1 MKQKT
6 VIYQLIPRLFS
17 NRTDN
22 CEPGGTIERNGS
34 GKLNDITLPVLKS
47 LKSLGINHMWYTGV
61 IEHAHCTDYSQFGIA
76 PDNKYVVKGLAGSPY
91 AISDYY
97 DIDPDVAEN
106 VPERMK
112 EFEALVERTH
122 EAGMKVVLDFIP
134 NHVARRYHSDAAPE
148 GVADLGEGDDV
159 NMFFSPANNFYY
171 LTGQEFSPT
180 IDLGTGDERYVE
192 FPAKASGNDCFTA
205 SPGINDWYETVKLN
219 YGVDPWNGSR
229 HFDPI
234 PPTWHKMLDILHFWA
249 GKGVDSFRCDMA
261 HMVPMEFWHWA
272 IGDMKKNYPAI
283 TFIAEIYDMGLYRPF
298 IEYCGFDYLYDKV
311 NLYDTLR
318 AVTCGAPASEITGC
332 WQRVDGLGGHMLNFL
347 ENHDEQRIASR
358 FFAGNAFAGIPA
370 LAVSSM
376 ISTGP
381 MMIYAGQ
388 ELGEKAEGV
397 TGFSGDDGRTTIFD
411 YYTIPTLR
419 RWMGKSS
426 TPSVRGLSEDE
437 KRLRGLYSD
446 ILNIAAK
453 EPAVVQGGFFDLMYV
468 NYDSPGFN
476 PSSHYA
482 FLRHDGDDTLL
493 VAVNFSGEEAGMKI
507 KIPAL
512 AFECMGIRDGEAK
525 VTELM
530 SGSSGVMTFVPD
542 GYVDVALRP
551 YGVAVYKRIDPQMD
565 VDKKSRSTRSRNSK
579 K

>member
-17 NRTDN
+17 NRTEN

-76 PDNKYVVKGLAGSPY
+76 PDNKHVVKGLAGSPY

-205 SPGINDWYETVKLN
+205 SPGVNDWYETVKLN
-219 YGVDPWNGSR
+219 YGVDPWNGAR

-272 IGDMKKNYPAI
+272 IGDMKKHYPAI

-332 WQRVDGLGGHMLNFL
+332 WQRVDGLGAHMLNFL

-388 ELGEKAEGV
+388 ELGEKAEGA

-476 PSSHYA
+476 PNSHYA
-482 FLRHDGDDTLL
+482 FLRHDGGDTLL
-493 VAVNFSGEEAGMKI
+493 VAVNFSGEEARMKI

-542 GYVDVALRP
+542 GYVDVALPP
-551 YGVAVYKRIDPQMD
+551 YGVAVYKRTDPQMD